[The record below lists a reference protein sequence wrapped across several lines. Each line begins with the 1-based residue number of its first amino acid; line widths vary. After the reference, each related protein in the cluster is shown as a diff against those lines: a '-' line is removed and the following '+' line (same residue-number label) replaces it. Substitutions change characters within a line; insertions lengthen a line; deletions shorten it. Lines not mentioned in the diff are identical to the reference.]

1 MHIKTFMPSA
11 LTVKIAA
18 TTASNSIALDTLGN
32 TVRVVNAGASLAFIH
47 FSKDP
52 AYAATNGNM
61 PIAAGATETFTKGA
75 ASYVAAIAA
84 SGTTDIYFTVGEG
97 L

>member
-11 LTVKIAA
+11 LTVNVAA
-18 TTASNSIALDTLGN
+18 TTASAIIPLDPLGN
-32 TVRVVNAGASLAFIH
+32 TVRVVNAGASMAFIH
-47 FSKDP
+47 FTKDP
-52 AYAATNGNM
+52 AYVATTGNM

-75 ASYVAAIAA
+75 ASYVAAITA
-84 SGTTDIYFTVGEG
+84 SGTATVYFTVGEG